1 MLVLGIESA
10 SDQCGCALAS
20 DGGVVAEA
28 RLALPRRHAEA
39 LAPQMRFV
47 CEQASVT
54 LGDVDVV
61 AVDCGPGLYTGL
73 RAGLATAKAT
83 AAALG
88 VPVVPVGSLEA
99 LAFGARPRP
108 GDTVLSV
115 LDARRGEV
123 FWAWYRCV
131 DVPPAS
137 PAAARS
143 DTTRLSGASD
153 VDGIPAHRGASGSGA
168 TLGVG
173 GGADDWSASGAHSAH
188 APAGGFT
195 SGDASAPSVRPAGD
209 PDLGTASV
217 SGAASGAA
225 SGGGSFVGGLVSLT
239 VPRVGPPAALA
250 AEIARYSLAAASSVG
265 DLGGASIAGAGSA
278 GVAST
283 GAASSSVGSPAG
295 SPIAGAGSAGVA
307 ATGAT
312 LSPAAAPTHLAL
324 PAAELSGD
332 ILVVGDG
339 ALRYADALAISPRVV
354 MAGPELRFPSPGAV
368 ALLGRERALAGGTI
382 PPEQV
387 EALYLRPPDA
397 RPQP

>member
-10 SDQCGCALAS
+10 SDQCGCALATDS
-20 DGGVVAEA
+20 GIIAEA

-47 CEQASVT
+47 CEQAGVA

-73 RAGLATAKAT
+73 RAGIATAKAA

-88 VPVVPVGSLEA
+88 VGVVPVGSLEA

-108 GDTVLSV
+108 GETVLSV

-137 PAAARS
+137 PAAAPS
-143 DTTRLSGASD
+143 DTTRPGGASAAGR
-153 VDGIPAHRGASGSGA
+153 VPS
-168 TLGVG
+168 
-173 GGADDWSASGAHSAH
+173 
-188 APAGGFT
+188 PAGGSDLHPPSGVAGAGGHPGGFADP
-195 SGDASAPSVRPAGD
+195 SVGDA
-209 PDLGTASV
+209 
-217 SGAASGAA
+217 
-225 SGGGSFVGGLVSLT
+225 GGLVSLT
-239 VPRVGPPAALA
+239 VPRVGPPEALV
-250 AEIARYSLAAASSVG
+250 AELI
-265 DLGGASIAGAGSA
+265 
-278 GVAST
+278 
-283 GAASSSVGSPAG
+283 GSPPTPAPPEG
-295 SPIAGAGSAGVA
+295 EVA
-307 ATGAT
+307 TPANIPPPGEPPQPALVATGV
-312 LSPAAAPTHLAL
+312 
-324 PAAELSGD
+324 SGD

-339 ALRYADALAISPRVV
+339 ALRYADVLAVSPRVV
-354 MAGPELRFPSPGAV
+354 MAGPELRFPLPGAV

-387 EALYLRPPDA
+387 EALYLRPPDS